1 MSKERIYLYD
11 TTLRDGAQTL
21 GVLFGLEDKLK
32 LTRELDDIGIDY
44 IEGGFTGANETDR
57 QYFENLPK
65 TRDAQITA
73 FGMTKRADHSA
84 DNDVNLASLVN
95 SNTKT
100 VCIVGKTHVFHVQK
114 ALGITLEQNFD
125 NIRQSIK
132 HLVAKGKEVIFDA
145 EHFFD
150 GYFSDEKYA
159 LDCVKEAYLAGAR
172 WVVLCD
178 TNGGTLP
185 KDIGTATKAV
195 IEYGIPG
202 DRLGIH
208 THNDTENAVAGS
220 LAAIDAGARHIQGTI
235 NGIGE
240 RCGNANLITIIGN
253 LRLKEPYRSLYDTG
267 VTLEKLQKLTHL
279 SRLLDDILD
288 RIPSKNAAY
297 VGTSAFAHKAGLHG
311 SGVLREP
318 ATYEHVDPEDVGNK
332 RVIPLSNQAG
342 RSHLRSWLKE
352 LGVDLKTVDDDTLR
366 RIVDEIKLREDKGY
380 TYDVA
385 PESCQLL
392 VKRMLGTL
400 SNYFTVQRFRVN
412 VESHHFNDNIS
423 KSESEAVVV
432 IKIGNE
438 RKISVSEG
446 LTDNLDSGPV
456 HALSKALQ
464 RDLGPYQKYIS
475 DMKLVDFKVRI
486 RGAGTSAVTRVVIE
500 CTNSDGL
507 TWATAGVSPNI
518 IEASFE
524 ALVEAIIWKLDYD
537 QAPTAEQLLANNFS
551 LIDEL
556 IESKSSTK
564 PKKDTFL
571 TPVS

>member
-1 MSKERIYLYD
+1 MTKERIYLYD
-11 TTLRDGAQTL
+11 TTLRDGVQTL
-21 GVLFGLEDKLK
+21 GVLFGFEDKIR
-32 LTRELDDIGIDY
+32 LTKELDDIGIDY

-57 QYFENLPK
+57 QYFENLPATNSAK
-65 TRDAQITA
+65 ITA

-84 DNDVNLASLVN
+84 ENDNNLASLVN
-95 SNTKT
+95 SKTNT
-100 VCIVGKTHVFHVQK
+100 VCIVGKAHVFHVQK
-114 ALGITLEQNFD
+114 ALGISLEKNFE
-125 NIRQSIK
+125 NIGQSIR

-150 GYFSDEKYA
+150 GYFADEKYA
-159 LDCVKEAYLAGAR
+159 LECVKEAYNAGAR

-185 KDIGTATKAV
+185 RDIGTATKAV

-208 THNDTENAVAGS
+208 THNDTENAVGGS
-220 LAAIDAGARHIQGTI
+220 LAAIDAGARHVQGTI

-240 RCGNANLITIIGN
+240 RCGNANLITILGN

-267 VTLEKLQKLTHL
+267 VSLEKLKKLTHL
-279 SRLLDDILD
+279 SRILDDILD

-311 SGVLREP
+311 SGVLRDP
-318 ATYEHVDPEDVGNK
+318 STYEHVDPEDIGNK
-332 RVIPLSNQAG
+332 RIMPLSNQAG
-342 RSHLRSWLKE
+342 RSHVRSWLKE
-352 LGVDLKTVDDDTLR
+352 LGVDMGTIDDGTLSM
-366 RIVDEIKLREDKGY
+366 IVREIKLREDKGY

-392 VKRMLGTL
+392 VKRLLGTL
-400 SNYFTVQRFRVN
+400 ANYFTVQRFRVN
-412 VESHHFNDNIS
+412 VESHHLTDNVS

-464 RDLGPYQKYIS
+464 RDLGPYQKFIS

-486 RGAGTSAVTRVVIE
+486 RGSGTSAVTRVVIE
-500 CTNSDGL
+500 STNSEGL
-507 TWATAGVSPNI
+507 RWATAGVSPNI

-524 ALVEAIIWKLDYD
+524 ALVEAIIWKLDHD
-537 QAPTAEQLLANNFS
+537 CAPTAEQLVSEPISNINDTSEKRDSVLTLA
-551 LIDEL
+551 
-556 IESKSSTK
+556 
-564 PKKDTFL
+564 
-571 TPVS
+571 

>member
-1 MSKERIYLYD
+1 MTKERIYLYD
-11 TTLRDGAQTL
+11 TTLRDGVQTL
-21 GVLFGLEDKLK
+21 GVLFGFEDKIR
-32 LTRELDDIGIDY
+32 LTKELDDIGIDY

-57 QYFENLPK
+57 QYFENLPATNSAK
-65 TRDAQITA
+65 ITA

-84 DNDVNLASLVN
+84 ENDNNLASLVN
-95 SNTKT
+95 SKTNT
-100 VCIVGKTHVFHVQK
+100 VCIVGKAHVFHVQK
-114 ALGITLEQNFD
+114 ALGISLEKNFE
-125 NIRQSIK
+125 NIGQSIR

-150 GYFSDEKYA
+150 GYFADEKYA
-159 LDCVKEAYLAGAR
+159 LECVKEAYNAGAR

-185 KDIGTATKAV
+185 RDIGTATKAV

-208 THNDTENAVAGS
+208 THNDTENAVGGS
-220 LAAIDAGARHIQGTI
+220 LAAIDAGARHVQGTI

-240 RCGNANLITIIGN
+240 RCGNANLITILGN

-267 VTLEKLQKLTHL
+267 VSLEKLKKLTHL
-279 SRLLDDILD
+279 SRILDDILD

-311 SGVLREP
+311 SGVLRDP
-318 ATYEHVDPEDVGNK
+318 STYEHVDPEDIGNK
-332 RVIPLSNQAG
+332 RIMPLSNQAG
-342 RSHLRSWLKE
+342 RSHVRSWLKE
-352 LGVDLKTVDDDTLR
+352 LGVDMSTIDDDTLSM
-366 RIVDEIKLREDKGY
+366 IVREIKLREDKGY

-392 VKRMLGTL
+392 VKRLLGTL
-400 SNYFTVQRFRVN
+400 ANYFTVQRFRVN
-412 VESHHFNDNIS
+412 VESHHLTDNVS

-464 RDLGPYQKYIS
+464 RDLGPYQKFIS

-486 RGAGTSAVTRVVIE
+486 RGSGTSAVTRVVIE
-500 CTNSDGL
+500 STNSEGL
-507 TWATAGVSPNI
+507 RWATAGVSPNI

-524 ALVEAIIWKLDYD
+524 ALVEAIIWKLDHD
-537 QAPTAEQLLANNFS
+537 CAPTAEQLVSEPISNINDTSEKRDSVLTLA
-551 LIDEL
+551 
-556 IESKSSTK
+556 
-564 PKKDTFL
+564 
-571 TPVS
+571 

>member
-1 MSKERIYLYD
+1 MTKERIYLYD
-11 TTLRDGAQTL
+11 TTLRDGVQTL
-21 GVLFGLEDKLK
+21 GVLFGFEDKIR
-32 LTRELDDIGIDY
+32 LTKELDDIGIDY

-57 QYFENLPK
+57 QYFENLPVTNSAK
-65 TRDAQITA
+65 ITA

-84 DNDVNLASLVN
+84 ENDNNLASLVN
-95 SNTKT
+95 SKTNT
-100 VCIVGKTHVFHVQK
+100 VCIVGKAHVFHVQK
-114 ALGITLEQNFD
+114 ALGISLEKNFE
-125 NIRQSIK
+125 NIGQSIR

-150 GYFSDEKYA
+150 GYFADEKYA
-159 LDCVKEAYLAGAR
+159 LECVKEAYNAGAR

-185 KDIGTATKAV
+185 RDIGTATKAV

-208 THNDTENAVAGS
+208 THNDTENAVGGS
-220 LAAIDAGARHIQGTI
+220 LAAIDAGARHVQGTI

-240 RCGNANLITIIGN
+240 RCGNANLITILGN

-267 VTLEKLQKLTHL
+267 VSLEKLKKLTHL
-279 SRLLDDILD
+279 SRILDDILD

-311 SGVLREP
+311 SGVLRDP
-318 ATYEHVDPEDVGNK
+318 STYEHVDPEDIGNK
-332 RVIPLSNQAG
+332 RIMPLSNQAG
-342 RSHLRSWLKE
+342 RSHVRSWLKE
-352 LGVDLKTVDDDTLR
+352 LGVDMGTIDNDTLSM
-366 RIVDEIKLREDKGY
+366 IVHEIKLREDKGY

-392 VKRMLGTL
+392 VKRLLGTL
-400 SNYFTVQRFRVN
+400 ANYFTVQRFRVN
-412 VESHHFNDNIS
+412 VESHHLTDNVS

-464 RDLGPYQKYIS
+464 RDLGPYQKFIS

-486 RGAGTSAVTRVVIE
+486 RGSGTSAVTRVVIE
-500 CTNSDGL
+500 STNSEGL
-507 TWATAGVSPNI
+507 RWATAGVSPNI

-524 ALVEAIIWKLDYD
+524 ALVEAIIWKLDHD
-537 QAPTAEQLLANNFS
+537 RAPTAEQLVGEPISNINDTSEKQDSVLTLA
-551 LIDEL
+551 
-556 IESKSSTK
+556 
-564 PKKDTFL
+564 
-571 TPVS
+571 

>member
-1 MSKERIYLYD
+1 MTKERIYLYD
-11 TTLRDGAQTL
+11 TTLRDGVQTL
-21 GVLFGLEDKLK
+21 GVLFGFEDKIR
-32 LTRELDDIGIDY
+32 LTKELDDIGIDY

-57 QYFENLPK
+57 QYFENLPATNSAK
-65 TRDAQITA
+65 ITA

-84 DNDVNLASLVN
+84 ENDNNLASLVN
-95 SNTKT
+95 SKTNT
-100 VCIVGKTHVFHVQK
+100 VCIVGKAHVFHVQK
-114 ALGITLEQNFD
+114 ALGISLEKNFE
-125 NIRQSIK
+125 NIGQSIR

-150 GYFSDEKYA
+150 GYFADEKYA
-159 LDCVKEAYLAGAR
+159 LECVKEAYNAGAR

-185 KDIGTATKAV
+185 RDIGTATKAV

-208 THNDTENAVAGS
+208 THNDTENAVGGS
-220 LAAIDAGARHIQGTI
+220 LAAIDAGARHVQGTI

-240 RCGNANLITIIGN
+240 RCGNANLITILGN

-267 VTLEKLQKLTHL
+267 VSLEKLKKLTHL
-279 SRLLDDILD
+279 SRILDDILD

-311 SGVLREP
+311 SGVLRDP
-318 ATYEHVDPEDVGNK
+318 STYEHVDPEDIGNK
-332 RVIPLSNQAG
+332 RIMPLSNQAG
-342 RSHLRSWLKE
+342 RSHVRSWLKE
-352 LGVDLKTVDDDTLR
+352 LGVDMGTIDDDTLSM
-366 RIVDEIKLREDKGY
+366 IVREIKLREDKGY

-392 VKRMLGTL
+392 VKRLLGTL
-400 SNYFTVQRFRVN
+400 ANYFTVQRFRVN
-412 VESHHFNDNIS
+412 VESHHLTDNVS

-464 RDLGPYQKYIS
+464 RDLGPYQKFIS

-486 RGAGTSAVTRVVIE
+486 RGSGTSAVTRVVIE
-500 CTNSDGL
+500 STNSEGL
-507 TWATAGVSPNI
+507 RWATAGVSPNI

-524 ALVEAIIWKLDYD
+524 ALVEAIIWKLDHD
-537 QAPTAEQLLANNFS
+537 CAPTAEQLVSEPISNINDTSEKRNSVLTLA
-551 LIDEL
+551 
-556 IESKSSTK
+556 
-564 PKKDTFL
+564 
-571 TPVS
+571 

>member
-1 MSKERIYLYD
+1 MTKERIYLYD
-11 TTLRDGAQTL
+11 TTLRDGVQTL
-21 GVLFGLEDKLK
+21 GVLFGFEDKIR
-32 LTRELDDIGIDY
+32 LTKELDDIGIDY

-57 QYFENLPK
+57 QYFENLPATNSAK
-65 TRDAQITA
+65 ITA

-84 DNDVNLASLVN
+84 ENDNNLASLVN
-95 SNTKT
+95 SKTNT
-100 VCIVGKTHVFHVQK
+100 VCIVGKAHVFHVQK
-114 ALGITLEQNFD
+114 ALGISLEKNFE
-125 NIRQSIK
+125 NIGQSIR

-150 GYFSDEKYA
+150 GYFADEKYA
-159 LDCVKEAYLAGAR
+159 LECVKEAYNAGAR

-185 KDIGTATKAV
+185 RDIGTATKAV

-208 THNDTENAVAGS
+208 THNDTENAVGGS
-220 LAAIDAGARHIQGTI
+220 LAAIDAGARHVQGTI

-240 RCGNANLITIIGN
+240 RCGNANLITILGN

-267 VTLEKLQKLTHL
+267 VSLEKLKKLTHL
-279 SRLLDDILD
+279 SRILDDILD

-311 SGVLREP
+311 SGVLRDP
-318 ATYEHVDPEDVGNK
+318 STYEHVDPEDIGNK
-332 RVIPLSNQAG
+332 RIMPLSNQAG
-342 RSHLRSWLKE
+342 RSHVRSWLKE
-352 LGVDLKTVDDDTLR
+352 LGVDMGTIDDDTLSM
-366 RIVDEIKLREDKGY
+366 IVREIKLREDKGY

-392 VKRMLGTL
+392 VKRLLGTL
-400 SNYFTVQRFRVN
+400 ANYFTVQRFRVN
-412 VESHHFNDNIS
+412 VESHHLTDNVS

-464 RDLGPYQKYIS
+464 RDLGPYQKFIS

-486 RGAGTSAVTRVVIE
+486 RGSGTSAVTRVVIE
-500 CTNSDGL
+500 STNSEGL
-507 TWATAGVSPNI
+507 RWATAGVSPNI

-524 ALVEAIIWKLDYD
+524 ALVEAIIWKLDHD
-537 QAPTAEQLLANNFS
+537 CAPTAEQLVSEPISNINDTSEKRDSVLTLA
-551 LIDEL
+551 
-556 IESKSSTK
+556 
-564 PKKDTFL
+564 
-571 TPVS
+571 